1 MGWHGTCSACVPM
14 VWLWGVASKGWAA
27 RPRVL
32 GWAAGAGVGILVE
45 EKLELA
51 VRVAVRLLR
60 LLLAL

>member
-1 MGWHGTCSACVPM
+1 
-14 VWLWGVASKGWAA
+14 VW
-27 RPRVL
+27 

-45 EKLELA
+45 EKLELV